1 MKMVLQDMDLKNPAL
16 AIVPRDNLTLSSRQ
30 LQELEFGLGLGKQG

>member
-30 LQELEFGLGLGKQG
+30 LQELELELGLSE

>member
-1 MKMVLQDMDLKNPAL
+1 MKMVLQDMDLKNTDL

-30 LQELEFGLGLGKQG
+30 LQELEFGLGLSE